1 MSLLNEYIDILG
13 ADNLQNRK
21 KIHWYNEA
29 VSYRNKCVRLDIL
42 VKNSKIHIEDQ
53 HETFLR
59 GFYDFYSDFN
69 CRYI

>member
-1 MSLLNEYIDILG
+1 MNTLIYWGLIICKIE
-13 ADNLQNRK
+13 K

-42 VKNSKIHIEDQ
+42 VKNSKIPIEDQ
-53 HETFLR
+53 HKTFLR